1 MRKARNR
8 SLILIGI
15 MLFSLLLT
23 VVGITL
29 PISRKSDKI
38 EEAGGQSM
46 LAGDAIAIAMG
57 HYSST
62 SLRLLQEYPS
72 ESTAYR
78 SMCSLLERMRTH
90 YHFQDVYTVTKN
102 NMGYFYV
109 LDSRYVREDA
119 KERRGVGSDFHFD
132 SYGSEMKGLLDAIYD
147 GSSTDGFTKKAIHG
161 ADGDFIVAAAP
172 ILDDNGKVLTV
183 LCMDI
188 SLNDVQFHKLGFID
202 FRYVSWICGSLFI
215 LSLGAII
222 YLNRREKK
230 LQRQAKGTLEQ
241 PAGPSQDSLE
251 P

>member
-1 MRKARNR
+1 MRKSKNIT
-8 SLILIGI
+8 LILIGV

-57 HYSST
+57 HYSAT

-72 ESTAYR
+72 ESAAYR

-90 YHFQDVYTVTKN
+90 YHFQDAYTVTRN

-109 LDSRYVREDA
+109 LDSRYVRENNQD
-119 KERRGVGSDFHFD
+119 RRGVGSDFHFD
-132 SYGSEMKGLLDAIYD
+132 SYSGEMKTLLDTIYEN
-147 GSSTDGFTKKAIHG
+147 GSTGGFTKKAIHG
-161 ADGDFIVAAAP
+161 AQGDFIVAAAP

-202 FRYVSWICGSLFI
+202 FHYVSWICGILFA
-215 LSLGAII
+215 LSVGAMI
-222 YLNRREKK
+222 YLNRREKQFK
-230 LQRQAKGTLEQ
+230 QQVKGTLEQ
-241 PAGPSQDSLE
+241 PADPSNE
-251 P
+251 PMA